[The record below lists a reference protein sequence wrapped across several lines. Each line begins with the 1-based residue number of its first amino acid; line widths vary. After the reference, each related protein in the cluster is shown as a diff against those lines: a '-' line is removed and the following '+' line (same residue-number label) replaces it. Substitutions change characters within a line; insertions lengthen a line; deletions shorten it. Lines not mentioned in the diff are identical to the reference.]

1 MFPAK
6 TNCINYLGQLSMAV
20 NKLSPSLPS
29 HRVQS
34 SLILILSQ
42 VKLSRQDVDL
52 LQRGGHPGP
61 VLATLATGEA

>member
-1 MFPAK
+1 
-6 TNCINYLGQLSMAV
+6 MAV

-42 VKLSRQDVDL
+42 VELSRQDVDL